1 MVKYIIFVQIFFVEI
16 KMYSNMRKVYFFLI
30 LFLGLGIALRAQN
43 ISISGIVSSS
53 EDGYSLPGVTIQI
66 KGTSNGTVTGIDG
79 DYIISADAND
89 TLTFSYVGYQ
99 TQNIAVNGR
108 NKIDVMMSTDAV
120 MLDNVVVTALGIK
133 RQKRELGYATEDISG
148 EELSRSGSDNVINSL
163 SGRAAG
169 VQIITSDGVAGGSSR
184 IVIRGNNSIFGDNQP
199 LIVVDGVPMTNE
211 GGITGWDGGQDWGT
225 ALNNI
230 NQEDIEDL
238 NILKGPTAAALYG
251 SRGGNGVVLI
261 TTKKGKKQKGLGINF
276 SSTYKLTTPYGY
288 RDVQNKYGAGGP
300 VSFMTPALS
309 QDENGNYIYNGNYNS
324 DNGPEGEPTNT
335 TFGYYGGA
343 VSWGPVMDG
352 TEMIWWDGSI
362 RNYSPQPDNL
372 SMLYKNAN
380 TFTNN
385 ISFQNAGEFGSIRVS
400 ITDDRSDAIID
411 NCNLSQ
417 TTFNVGS
424 LLNISEKIK
433 ADVSFT
439 YLDYHRLNS
448 PVLGESY
455 SNFNKGLLYSW
466 PRSWQ
471 GIESTEYEQADGSM
485 TEWGTYPFQYINSNT
500 FWTFYNNNTT
510 LDRDKAYGSFRLT
523 YDITDWLS
531 LAGKAA
537 LDFTLDQYETK
548 HKPTVSDGMTGGYYK
563 QNLSRDYTLDADFLL
578 TAHKDYIFG
587 THFNARLSFGGE
599 RYYRNT
605 YGMWAGTGT
614 WAYAGLYTFY
624 NYLSGGAN
632 LITTNMLPEESRY
645 EKQVN
650 SLYGFLNISYRNY
663 LFLDFTGRNDW
674 SSTLPMDNNSYFY
687 PSATLSFIATEA
699 FKINWGFVSFLKV
712 RASAAMTA
720 SDDNPYQLDFTY
732 NTGSFGGQLT
742 SSLPSQVPP
751 LQLKP
756 QRQRSFE
763 IGLDV
768 GFWDKVNMDFTYYDI
783 YSWDQILASPMA
795 VSSGANSARI
805 NTGIV
810 TNKGIEAIINYNVF
824 QKSDSYLQVGLNFAR
839 NTNRIVDLGGADMYI
854 LSEVWGSNGPAIAV
868 QEGEEYG
875 TIYGWDYVYTTEVN
889 GEIVGPFY
897 DDNGNPLPL
906 INAEGTEYLKTNQ
919 RVPVGN
925 CAPLVTGGLNLKY
938 NYKNFSLYALIDA
951 KLGGQIYCGSYV
963 IAMQTGQSNETL
975 YEREGNGLPL
985 YDAEGNFMGN
995 YGVVLPGVYVNP
1007 ETGEATENN
1016 EVVHYYYNYM
1026 PNFGGWG
1033 NYITTPGIVNNTWIK
1048 MREITLSY
1056 TFPNR
1061 ILEKLKIF
1069 QSASIAVTGRDLF
1082 YFYKSLPDNI
1092 NPEGTLGTGNAQGL
1106 EYGSFPMTRSFIFSL
1121 RFGL

>member
-1 MVKYIIFVQIFFVEI
+1 
-16 KMYSNMRKVYFFLI
+16 MRKVYFFLI
-30 LFLGLGIALRAQN
+30 LFLCMGFTLKAQD
-43 ISISGIVSSS
+43 IKVSGYVTSA
-53 EDGYSLPGVTIQI
+53 EDGYGLPGVTIQV
-66 KGTSNGTVTGIDG
+66 KGTSNGTITELDG
-79 DYIISADAND
+79 DYSITVGSRD

-108 NKIDVMMSTDAV
+108 NKIDVVMKSDAM

-148 EELSRSGSDNVINSL
+148 ADLTRSGSDNVINSL
-163 SGRAAG
+163 SGRSAG
-169 VQIITSDGVAGGSSR
+169 VQIITGDGVSGGSSR

-211 GGITGWDGGQDWGT
+211 GGVTGWDGGQDWGT

-238 NILKGPTAAALYG
+238 SILKGPTAAALYG

-261 TTKKGKKQKGLGINF
+261 TTKKGKKQQGLGINF
-276 SSTYKLTTPYGY
+276 SSTYKITNPYGY

-300 VSFMTPALS
+300 VSFMTPTLT
-309 QDENGNYIYNGNYNS
+309 QDSDGNYVYNGNYNS
-324 DNGPEGEPTNT
+324 DQGPEGEPTNT

-352 TEMIWWDGSI
+352 TEMLWWDSVM
-362 RNYSPQPDNL
+362 RTYSPQPDNL
-372 SMLYKNAN
+372 SMLYKNSHS
-380 TFTNN
+380 FTNN
-385 ISFQNAGEFGSIRVS
+385 VSFQNAGDFGSIRVS

-411 NCNLSQ
+411 NCNLKQ

-433 ADVSFT
+433 ADISFT
-439 YLDYHRLNS
+439 YFDFHRLNS
-448 PVLGESY
+448 PILGESY

-471 GIESTEYEQADGSM
+471 GIESTTYEQADGSM
-485 TEWGTYPFQYINSNT
+485 TEWGNYPFQYINSNT
-500 FWTFYNNNTT
+500 FWSFYNNNTT
-510 LDRDKAYGSFRLT
+510 LDRDKAYGSIRLT
-523 YDITDWLS
+523 YDVTDWLT

-537 LDFTLDQYETK
+537 LDFSLDQYETK
-548 HKPTVSDGMTGGYYK
+548 NKPTAVDGMTGGYYK
-563 QNLSRDYTLDADFLL
+563 QNMTRDYTLDADFLL

-587 THFNARLSFGGE
+587 SLFNARLSFGGE

-605 YGMWAGTGT
+605 YGLWAGTGT
-614 WAYAGLYTFY
+614 WAYADLYTFY
-624 NYLSGGAN
+624 NYISGGAN
-632 LITTNMLPEESRY
+632 PITSGMLPGESRY

-650 SLYGFLNISYRNY
+650 SLYGFLNVSYRGY
-663 LFLDFTGRNDW
+663 LFLDITGRNDW
-674 SSTLPMDNNSYFY
+674 SSTLPLDNNSYFY

-699 FKINWGFVSFLKV
+699 FKINWGPISFLKF
-712 RASAAMTA
+712 RGSAAMTA
-720 SDDNPYQLDFTY
+720 SDDSPYQLDFTY
-732 NTGSFGGQLT
+732 NTSSFGGQL
-742 SSLPSQVPP
+742 SSTLPTQVPP
-751 LQLKP
+751 IQLKP
-756 QRQRSFE
+756 QRQRSYEFGVDF
-763 IGLDV
+763 GL
-768 GFWDKVNMDFTYYDI
+768 WDKFNMDFTYYDI

-795 VSSGANSARI
+795 VSSGSSSARI
-805 NTGIV
+805 NTGVV
-810 TNKGIEAIINYNVF
+810 TNKGIEAIMNYNVF
-824 QKSDSYLQVGLNFAR
+824 QKPDSYLQVGLNFAR

-875 TIYGWDYVYTTEVN
+875 TIYGWDYVYA
-889 GEIVGPFY
+889 Y
-897 DDNGNPLPL
+897 DANGNKRPVL
-906 INAEGTEYLKTNQ
+906 NAEGTEYLKTNQ

-925 CAPLVTGGLNLKY
+925 CAPLVTGGINMKY
-938 NYKNFSLYALIDA
+938 NYKNLSVYALVDA
-951 KLGGQIYCGSYV
+951 KLGGDVYCGSYV

-985 YDAEGNFMGN
+985 YDAEGNFLGN
-995 YGVVLPGVYVNP
+995 YGVILPGVQVDP
-1007 ETGEATENN
+1007 ETGAVTEN
-1016 EVVHYYYNYM
+1016 EQVVHYYYKYM
-1026 PNFGGWG
+1026 PNYGGWG
-1033 NYITTPGIVNNTWIK
+1033 NYLTTPGIVNNTWIK
-1048 MREITLSY
+1048 LREITVSY
-1056 TFPNR
+1056 NFPSR
-1061 ILEKLKIF
+1061 ILEKLKVF
-1069 QSASIAVTGRDLF
+1069 QNASISVTGRDLF
-1082 YFYKSLPDNI
+1082 YIYKTLPDNI

>member
-1 MVKYIIFVQIFFVEI
+1 
-16 KMYSNMRKVYFFLI
+16 MRKVYFFLI
-30 LFLGLGIALRAQN
+30 LFLCMGFTLKAQD
-43 ISISGIVSSS
+43 IKVSGYVTSA
-53 EDGYSLPGVTIQI
+53 EDGYGLPGVTIQV
-66 KGTSNGTVTGIDG
+66 KGTSNGTITEIDG
-79 DYIISADAND
+79 DYTISAGSRD
-89 TLTFSYVGYQ
+89 TLVFSYVGYQ
-99 TQNIAVNGR
+99 TQNIAVDGR
-108 NKIDVMMSTDAV
+108 NKIDVVMSTDAM

-148 EELSRSGSDNVINSL
+148 ADLTRSGSDNVINSL

-169 VQIITSDGVAGGSSR
+169 VQIITGDGVAGGSSR

-211 GGITGWDGGQDWGT
+211 GGVTGWDGGQDWGT

-276 SSTYKLTTPYGY
+276 SSTYKLTSPYGY

-300 VSFMTPALS
+300 LSFMTPTLT
-309 QDENGNYIYNGNYNS
+309 QDADGNYIYNGNYNS
-324 DNGPEGEPTNT
+324 DNGPEGESTNT

-352 TEMIWWDGSI
+352 TQMIWWDGSV

-372 SMLYKNAN
+372 SMLYKNSHS
-380 TFTNN
+380 FTNN
-385 ISFQNAGEFGSIRVS
+385 ISFQNAGDFGSIRVS

-433 ADVSFT
+433 ADISFT
-439 YLDYHRLNS
+439 YFDYHRLNS

-471 GIESTEYEQADGSM
+471 GIESQEYEQADGTM
-485 TEWGTYPFQYINSNT
+485 TEWGNYPFQYINSNT
-500 FWTFYNNNTT
+500 FWSFYNNNTT

-523 YDITDWLS
+523 YDITDWLT

-537 LDFTLDQYETK
+537 LDFSLDQYETK
-548 HKPTVSDGMTGGYYK
+548 NKPTAVDGMTGGYYK
-563 QNLSRDYTLDADFLL
+563 QNMTRDYTLDADFLL

-587 THFNARLSFGGE
+587 SLFNARLSFGGE

-605 YGMWAGTGT
+605 YGLWAGTGT
-614 WAYAGLYTFY
+614 WAYADLYTFY
-624 NYLSGGAN
+624 NYISGGAN
-632 LITTNMLPEESRY
+632 PLTTSMLPGESRY

-650 SLYGFLNISYRNY
+650 SLYGFLNVSYRNY
-663 LFLDFTGRNDW
+663 LFLDLTGRNDW

-687 PSATLSFIATEA
+687 PSATLSFILTEA
-699 FKINWGFVSFLKV
+699 FKINWGPISFLKV
-712 RASAAMTA
+712 RGSAAMTA
-720 SDDNPYQLDFTY
+720 SDDSPYQLDFTY

-742 SSLPSQVPP
+742 STLPTQVPP

-756 QRQRSFE
+756 QRQRSYEVGVDF
-763 IGLDV
+763 GL
-768 GFWDKVNMDFTYYDI
+768 WDKVNMDFTYYDI

-795 VSSGANSARI
+795 VSSGSSSARI
-805 NTGIV
+805 NTGVV
-810 TNKGIEAIINYNVF
+810 TNKGIEAIVNYNVY
-824 QKSDSYLQVGLNFAR
+824 QRPDSYLQLGLNLAR

-868 QEGEEYG
+868 QEGEQYG
-875 TIYGWDYVYTTEVN
+875 TIYGWDYVYAEDS
-889 GEIVGPFY
+889 E
-897 DDNGNPLPL
+897 GNMRPVL
-906 INAEGTEYLKTNQ
+906 NEEGTEYLKTNQ

-925 CAPLVTGGLNLKY
+925 CAPAVTGGINMKY
-938 NYKNFSLYALIDA
+938 NYKNLSVYALIDA

-985 YDAEGNFMGN
+985 YDAEGNFLGN
-995 YGVVLPGVYVNP
+995 YGVVLPGVQVNP
-1007 ETGEATENN
+1007 ETGDVTEN
-1016 EVVHYYYNYM
+1016 EQVVHYYYKYM
-1026 PNFGGWG
+1026 PNYGGWG
-1033 NYITTPGIVNNTWIK
+1033 NYLTTPGIVDNTWIK

-1056 TFPNR
+1056 TFPER
-1061 ILEKLKIF
+1061 ILQKLKVF
-1069 QSASIAVTGRDLF
+1069 QNASISVTGRDLF
-1082 YFYKSLPDNI
+1082 YIYKSLPDNI

>member
-1 MVKYIIFVQIFFVEI
+1 
-16 KMYSNMRKVYFFLI
+16 MRKVYFFLI
-30 LFLGLGIALRAQN
+30 LFLAMGISLKAQD
-43 ISISGIVSSS
+43 IKVSGFVTSV
-53 EDGYSLPGVTIQI
+53 EDGYGLPGVTIQI
-66 KGTSNGTVTGIDG
+66 KGTSQGTATGIDG
-79 DYIISADAND
+79 DYTLSAKAND
-89 TLTFSYVGYQ
+89 TLVFSYVGYQ
-99 TQNIAVNGR
+99 TQNIAVQGR
-108 NKIDVMMSTDAV
+108 NRIDVEMKTDAM

-148 EELSRSGSDNVINSL
+148 EDLTRSGSDNVINSL

-169 VQIITSDGVAGGSSR
+169 VQIITGDGVAGGSSR

-211 GGITGWDGGQDWGT
+211 GGVTGWDGGQDWGT

-261 TTKKGKKQKGLGINF
+261 TTKKGKKQQGLGINF

-300 VSFMTPALS
+300 VSFMTPTLTLDPAT
-309 QDENGNYIYNGNYNS
+309 GNYVYNGNYNS
-324 DNGPEGEPTNT
+324 DNGPEGVSTNT

-352 TEMIWWDGSI
+352 TEMIWWDSSY
-362 RNYSPQPDNL
+362 RAYSPQPDNL
-372 SMLYKNAN
+372 SMLYKNAHS
-380 TFTNN
+380 FTNN
-385 ISFQNAGEFGSIRVS
+385 ISFQNAGDFGSIRVS
-400 ITDDRSDAIID
+400 VTDDRSDAIID

-433 ADVSFT
+433 ADISFT
-439 YLDYHRLNS
+439 YFDYHRLNS

-485 TEWGTYPFQYINSNT
+485 TEWGNYPFQYINSNT
-500 FWTFYNNNTT
+500 FWSFYNNNTT
-510 LDRDKAYGSFRLT
+510 LDRDKAYGSLRLT
-523 YDITDWLS
+523 YDITDWLT

-537 LDFTLDQYETK
+537 LDFSLDQYETK
-548 HKPTVSDGMTGGYYK
+548 NKPTTADGMTGGYYK
-563 QNLSRDYTLDADFLL
+563 QNMTRDYTLDADFLV
-578 TAHKDYIFG
+578 TAHKDYLFG
-587 THFNARLSFGGE
+587 SMWNARLSFGGE

-605 YGMWAGTGT
+605 YGMWAGTGQ
-614 WAYAGLYTFY
+614 WAFADLYTF
-624 NYLSGGAN
+624 NNFLSGGAN
-632 LITTNMLPEESRY
+632 PITTNMLPGESRY

-650 SLYGFLNISYRNY
+650 SLYGFLNLSYKNY
-663 LFLDFTGRNDW
+663 LFLDLTGRNDW

-699 FKINWGFVSFLKV
+699 FKINWGAISFLKV
-712 RASAAMTA
+712 RGSAAMTA

-732 NTGSFGGQLT
+732 NTGTFGGQLIST
-742 SSLPSQVPP
+742 LPSQVPP
-751 LQLKP
+751 IQLKP

-763 IGLDV
+763 VGLDI

-795 VSSGANSARI
+795 VSSGSSSARI
-805 NTGIV
+805 NTGVV

-824 QKSDSYLQVGLNFAR
+824 QKPNSYLQVGLNFAR

-868 QEGEEYG
+868 QEGEQYG
-875 TIYGWDYVYTTEVN
+875 TIYGWDYVYAE
-889 GEIVGPFY
+889 
-897 DDNGNPLPL
+897 DKNGNMRPVL
-906 INAEGTEYLKTNQ
+906 NEEGTEYLKTNQ

-925 CAPLVTGGLNLKY
+925 CAPWVTGGINLKY
-938 NYKNFSLYALIDA
+938 NYKNLSVYALIDA
-951 KLGGQIYCGSYV
+951 KLGGEIYCGSYV

-975 YEREGNGLPL
+975 FEREGNGLPL
-985 YDAEGNFMGN
+985 YDAEGNFLGN
-995 YGVVLPGVYVNP
+995 YGVILPGVQVNP
-1007 ETGEATENN
+1007 ETGEVTENDK
-1016 EVVHYYYNYM
+1016 VVHYYYNYM

-1033 NYITTPGIVNNTWIK
+1033 NYISTPGILNNTWIK

-1056 TFPNR
+1056 NFPSR
-1061 ILEKLKIF
+1061 IIEKLKVF
-1069 QSASIAVTGRDLF
+1069 QNASISVTGRDLF

>member
-1 MVKYIIFVQIFFVEI
+1 
-16 KMYSNMRKVYFFLI
+16 MRKVYFFLI
-30 LFLGLGIALRAQN
+30 LFLAMGISLKSQEIN
-43 ISISGIVSSS
+43 VSGFVTSV
-53 EDGYSLPGVTIQI
+53 EDGYGLPGVTVLV
-66 KGTSNGTVTGIDG
+66 KGSTTNGTVTGIDG
-79 DYIISADAND
+79 DYVISVNAKD
-89 TLTFSYVGYQ
+89 TLQFSYVGYQ
-99 TQNIAVNGR
+99 TQEIPVNGK
-108 NKIDVMMSTDAV
+108 NKIDVVMNTDA
-120 MLDNVVVTALGIK
+120 MLLDNVVVTALGIK

-148 EELSRSGSDNVINSL
+148 EDLTRSGSDNVINSL

-169 VQIITSDGVAGGSSR
+169 VQIINSDGVAGSSSR

-211 GGITGWDGGQDWGT
+211 GGVTGWDGGQDWGT

-251 SRGGNGVVLI
+251 ARGGNGVVLI
-261 TTKKGKKQKGLGINF
+261 TTKKGKKQQGLGINF
-276 SSTYKLTTPYGY
+276 SSTYKLTSPYGY

-300 VSFMTPALS
+300 VSFSTPTLT
-309 QDENGNYIYNGNYNS
+309 QDENGNYIYNGNYS
-324 DNGPEGEPTNT
+324 IDNGPEGEPTNT

-352 TEMIWWDGSI
+352 TTMLWWDSVM
-362 RNYSPQPDNL
+362 RDYTPQPDNL
-372 SMLYKNAN
+372 SMLYKNAHS
-380 TFTNN
+380 FTNN
-385 ISFQNAGEFGSIRVS
+385 ISFQNAGDFGSIRVS
-400 ITDDRSDAIID
+400 LTDDRSNAIID
-411 NCNLSQ
+411 NCNLRQ

-424 LLNISEKIK
+424 VLNVSKKIK

-439 YLDYHRLNS
+439 YFDYHRLNS

-455 SNFNKGLLYSW
+455 NNFNKGLLYSW
-466 PRSWQ
+466 PRSWK
-471 GIESTEYEQADGSM
+471 GIEAGSYEQADGTM
-485 TEWGTYPFQYINSNT
+485 TEWGNYPFQYINANT
-500 FWTFYNNNTT
+500 MWSFYNNNTT
-510 LDRDKAYGSFRLT
+510 LDRDKAYGSIRLT
-523 YDITDWLS
+523 YDITDWLT

-537 LDFTLDQYETK
+537 LDFSLDQYETK
-548 HKPTVSDGMTGGYYK
+548 NKPTTVDGMTSGYYK

-578 TAHKDYIFG
+578 TAHKEYIFG
-587 THFNARLSFGGE
+587 TLFNARLSFGGE
-599 RYYRNT
+599 RYYRNM
-605 YGMWAGTGT
+605 YGMWASTGE
-614 WAYAGLYTFY
+614 WAFPDLYTFN
-624 NYLSGGAN
+624 NYLSGGSN
-632 LITTNMLPEESRY
+632 PITTNMLPGESRY

-699 FKINWGFVSFLKV
+699 FKINWGPISFLKV
-712 RASAAMTA
+712 RGSAAMTA

-732 NTGSFGGQLT
+732 NTGSFGGQLMST
-742 SSLPSQVPP
+742 LPTQVPP

-763 IGLDV
+763 IGLDF
-768 GFWDKVNMDFTYYDI
+768 GLWDKLNVDFTYYDI

-795 VSSGANSARI
+795 VSSGSSSARI

-810 TNKGIEAIINYNVF
+810 TNKGIEAIVNYNVF
-824 QKSDSYLQVGLNFAR
+824 QKPNSYLQLGLNFAR

-875 TIYGWDYVYTTEVN
+875 TIYGWDYVYAE
-889 GEIVGPFY
+889 
-897 DDNGNPLPL
+897 DKNGNMRPVL
-906 INAEGTEYLKTNQ
+906 NEEGTEYLKTNQ

-925 CAPLVTGGLNLKY
+925 CAPWVTGGVNLKY
-938 NYKNFSLYALIDA
+938 SYKNFSLYALIDA
-951 KLGGQIYCGSYV
+951 KLGGEVYCGSYV
-963 IAMQTGQSNETL
+963 IAMQTGQSKETL
-975 YEREGNGLPL
+975 YEREGNGMPL
-985 YDAEGNFMGN
+985 YDNEGNFLGN
-995 YGVVLPGVYVNP
+995 YGVILPGVQVNP
-1007 ETGEATENN
+1007 ETGEVTENDK
-1016 EVVHYYYNYM
+1016 VVHYYYNYM

-1033 NYITTPGIVNNTWIK
+1033 NYISTPGILNNTWIK

-1056 TFPNR
+1056 NFPNR
-1061 ILEKLKIF
+1061 ILEKLKVF
-1069 QSASIAVTGRDLF
+1069 QNASISITGRDLF

-1106 EYGSFPMTRSFIFSL
+1106 EYGSFPMTRSFVFSL